1 MGFKKAWY
9 LHLADAFIQSDL
21 QMRHITSNLSYKS
34 QQYLQYCSGTFEKQL
49 EGAQQIETDIIFIN
63 MKQLKNNA
71 QTVKTMTSVCERT
84 AIVMAGF

>member
-1 MGFKKAWY
+1 MLLSKVTYKWG
-9 LHLADAFIQSDL
+9 
-21 QMRHITSNLSYKS
+21 TSQAIYHTRASNT
-34 QQYLQYCSGTFEKQL
+34 CSTAVARLKKQL